1 MKNFKIK
8 TEIYSRVAGYF
19 RPLNQWNYG
28 KKEEF
33 IERRVYSIKESLN
46 SWDEKIKLKYME

>member
-1 MKNFKIK
+1 MKNLKIR

-33 IERRVYSIKESLN
+33 IERKVYSIEKSLN
-46 SWDEKIKLKYME
+46 SKKVKSKYME